1 MSRKVEIKISNYII
15 YMVNLSFVQP
25 KNKLKVVKYNNE
37 LKNLIITKVKE
48 LDNLGTLKFDN
59 ELLKFVCSC
68 VENGLNP
75 KYEKRNKTDK
85 KAFVIDI
92 FDNVFGFNEEEKKKL
107 SSNIDFIISNNL
119 VKKVNTVRRCGVIAL
134 DYVKSKL

>member
-1 MSRKVEIKISNYII
+1 
-15 YMVNLSFVQP
+15 MVNLSFVQP
-25 KNKLKVVKYNNE
+25 KNKLKVVKYNTE
-37 LKNLIITKVKE
+37 LKNLIISKVKE

-85 KAFVIDI
+85 KGFVIEI
-92 FDNVFGFNEEEKKKL
+92 FDLIFSLNEDEKKKL
-107 SSNIDFIISNNL
+107 SNNIDFIIANDL
-119 VKKVNTVRRCGVIAL
+119 VQKVHTTRRCGVILL
-134 DYVKSKL
+134 DYLKSKL

>member
-1 MSRKVEIKISNYII
+1 
-15 YMVNLSFVQP
+15 MVNLSFVQP
-25 KNKLKVVKYNNE
+25 KNKLKVVKYNTE
-37 LKNLIITKVKE
+37 LKNLIISKVKE

-85 KAFVIDI
+85 KGFVIEI
-92 FDNVFGFNEEEKKKL
+92 FDLIFSLNEDEKKKL
-107 SSNIDFIISNNL
+107 SNNIDFIIANDL
-119 VKKVNTVRRCGVIAL
+119 VQKVHTTRRCGVILL
-134 DYVKSKL
+134 DYIKSKL

>member
-1 MSRKVEIKISNYII
+1 
-15 YMVNLSFVQP
+15 MVNLSFVQP
-25 KNKLKVVKYNNE
+25 KNKLKVVKYNTE
-37 LKNLIITKVKE
+37 LKNLIISKVKE

-85 KAFVIDI
+85 KGFVIEI
-92 FDNVFGFNEEEKKKL
+92 FDLIFSLNEDEKKKL
-107 SSNIDFIISNNL
+107 SNNIDFIIANDL
-119 VKKVNTVRRCGVIAL
+119 VQKVHTTRCCGVILL
-134 DYVKSKL
+134 DYIKSKL